1 MERITSDKVM
11 RKRWKPKIEEKF
23 FQPYEAEDNMTIE
36 ELKQY
41 FNFRVCEDPD
51 AWYNFRQYVWGANQ
65 KKSQETISEYFAKC
79 GIKESKIEP
88 IAPLDAFHDRL

>member
-1 MERITSDKVM
+1 
-11 RKRWKPKIEEKF
+11 
-23 FQPYEAEDNMTIE
+23 MTVE
-36 ELKQY
+36 ELKEY
-41 FNFRVCEDPD
+41 FNFTVCDDAD
-51 AWYNFRQYVWGANQ
+51 AWYHFRQYVWGSNKNR